1 MVGIPSFDLY
11 YKVVYIVPISF
22 WWQFYEQQ
30 MTLLLQ
36 VFFTLCYYLKK
47 MPNTISAPIK
57 TSATSNLAMKTV
69 PILFVF
75 CLLHFESKLWFAIYL
90 IIFPHYMEGKRCYFI
105 LVTFPLQSDTSNL
118 SCNGIYF
125 ILLPTFCLYVSRV
138 SLFVCCQICQSLIK
152 TDCEQIESQFAGW
165 LLGSSST

>member
-1 MVGIPSFDLY
+1 MCQFPSGD
-11 YKVVYIVPISF
+11 SF
-22 WWQFYEQQ
+22 MSNRWHFCCRFFLPSATTWRKCLTPYQHLSR
-30 MTLLLQ
+30 LLLLL
-36 VFFTLCYYLKK
+36 TLQWRLCLSCLFSAFYILKV
-47 MPNTISAPIK
+47 SCA
-57 TSATSNLAMKTV
+57 L
-69 PILFVF
+69 
-75 CLLHFESKLWFAIYL
+75 IYL
-90 IIFPHYMEGKRCYFI
+90 IIFPNFMVGKKVLYFI

>member
-1 MVGIPSFDLY
+1 MCQFPSGDIFMSNRWHFCCRFFLPSATTWRKCLTPY
-11 YKVVYIVPISF
+11 QHLSR
-22 WWQFYEQQ
+22 
-30 MTLLLQ
+30 LLLLLL
-36 VFFTLCYYLKK
+36 TLQWRLCLSCLFSAFYILKVSCALLPYL
-47 MPNTISAPIK
+47 
-57 TSATSNLAMKTV
+57 V
-69 PILFVF
+69 
-75 CLLHFESKLWFAIYL
+75 
-90 IIFPHYMEGKRCYFI
+90 IIFPNFMEGKRHYFI

>member
-57 TSATSNLAMKTV
+57 TSATTANLAMKTV

-75 CLLHFESKLWFAIYL
+75 CLLHFESKLCITTISSNY
-90 IIFPHYMEGKRCYFI
+90 FPKFYGGKKVLLYFGYFSI
-105 LVTFPLQSDTSNL
+105 KSDTSNL

-125 ILLPTFCLYVSRV
+125 ILLP
-138 SLFVCCQICQSLIK
+138 FVYMFR
-152 TDCEQIESQFAGW
+152 E
-165 LLGSSST
+165 

>member
-1 MVGIPSFDLY
+1 M
-11 YKVVYIVPISF
+11 PISF
-22 WWQFYEQQ
+22 WWHFYEQQ

-57 TSATSNLAMKTV
+57 TSATTANLAMKTV

-90 IIFPHYMEGKRCYFI
+90 IISQYFMEGKCVTLFWLLFHYNQIHLISVVMEFI
-105 LVTFPLQSDTSNL
+105 LFHCLL
-118 SCNGIYF
+118 STY
-125 ILLPTFCLYVSRV
+125 LYVSRV

>member
-1 MVGIPSFDLY
+1 MCQFPSGD
-11 YKVVYIVPISF
+11 SF
-22 WWQFYEQQ
+22 MSNRWHFCCRFFLPSATTWRKCLTPYQHLSR
-30 MTLLLQ
+30 LLLLL
-36 VFFTLCYYLKK
+36 TLQWRLCLSCLFSAFYILKV
-47 MPNTISAPIK
+47 SCA
-57 TSATSNLAMKTV
+57 L
-69 PILFVF
+69 
-75 CLLHFESKLWFAIYL
+75 IYL
-90 IIFPHYMEGKRCYFI
+90 IIFPNFMVGKKVLYFI

-165 LLGSSST
+165 LLGSST

>member
-1 MVGIPSFDLY
+1 MVGK
-11 YKVVYIVPISF
+11 KV
-22 WWQFYEQQ
+22 
-30 MTLLLQ
+30 L
-36 VFFTLCYYLKK
+36 
-47 MPNTISAPIK
+47 
-57 TSATSNLAMKTV
+57 
-69 PILFVF
+69 
-75 CLLHFESKLWFAIYL
+75 
-90 IIFPHYMEGKRCYFI
+90 YFI

-165 LLGSSST
+165 LLGSST